1 MSYISDIY
9 ISLNSSYLSFLLH
22 KNIKTIACL
31 DKVYKQIAGEKL
43 NLLRIVLRFYI
54 FHNDATWFLQPSET
68 SRIREGDETDKAN
81 SGYFAPPPR
90 YVEAPTMPRQRQTP
104 CYSSPYRGSKGRRRR
119 VDECVGEWRAG
130 QSSSVLPA
138 PGAPS
143 HISPGIYEPRYDRE
157 IARMAE

>member
-1 MSYISDIY
+1 LLYIDLQFYVFLSD
-9 ISLNSSYLSFLLH
+9 
-22 KNIKTIACL
+22 
-31 DKVYKQIAGEKL
+31 V
-43 NLLRIVLRFYI
+43 
-54 FHNDATWFLQPSET
+54 TWFLYESSKTSE
-68 SRIREGDETDKAN
+68 IREGDGTDKAN
-81 SGYFAPPPR
+81 SGCFAPCRDTLKRRPC
-90 YVEAPTMPRQRQTP
+90 RQRQTP
-104 CYSSPYRGSKGRRRR
+104 CYSSPYRGSKGRWRR

>member
-1 MSYISDIY
+1 MFGFISYQVFTF
-9 ISLNSSYLSFLLH
+9 LSV
-22 KNIKTIACL
+22 T
-31 DKVYKQIAGEKL
+31 
-43 NLLRIVLRFYI
+43 LRF
-54 FHNDATWFLQPSET
+54 FT
-68 SRIREGDETDKAN
+68 SRAKLWESAKVMGQIRLIPGI
-81 SGYFAPPPR
+81 SHPR
-90 YVEAPTMPRQRQTP
+90 RDTLKRRPTMPRQRQTP
-104 CYSSPYRGSKGRRRR
+104 CYSSPYRGSKGRWRR